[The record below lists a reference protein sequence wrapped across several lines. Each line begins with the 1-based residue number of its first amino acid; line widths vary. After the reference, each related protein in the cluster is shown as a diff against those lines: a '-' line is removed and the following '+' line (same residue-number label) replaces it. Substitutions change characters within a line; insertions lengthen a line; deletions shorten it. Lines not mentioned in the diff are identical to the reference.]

1 MNYPLTLTFKTIAL
15 APQISVTDA
24 DGRLIFYVKQ
34 QLFKLKEAVNVFAD
48 KEQTNLLFTINAD
61 RIIDF
66 SAQYHFRSAAGAD
79 LGSVK
84 KRGMKSLWK
93 AHYDIFDGSILAME
107 VGEENPWIKLLDG
120 IFSGIPVL
128 GMFSGY
134 VFHPTYLVSRQG
146 SAVMRIQKLPAF
158 FEGRFEITKAGA
170 LNEAEETRALL
181 SLLMMALLEK
191 SRG

>member
-1 MNYPLTLTFKTIAL
+1 MHYPLTLRFKTIAL
-15 APQISVTDA
+15 APQISVSDA
-24 DGRLIFYVKQ
+24 DGNLVFYVKQ

-48 KEQTNLLFTINAD
+48 KEQSRLLYTIKAD

-66 SAQYHFRSAAGAD
+66 SAQYHFRNAAEAD

-93 AHYDIFDGSILAME
+93 AHYDIFDGATLTME
-107 VGEENPWIKLLDG
+107 VGEENPWVKFLDG
-120 IFSGIPVL
+120 LFSSIPVL

-134 VFHPTYLVSRQG
+134 VFHPAYLVSRQG
-146 SAVMRIQKLPAF
+146 SVVMRIQKQAAF
-158 FEGRFEITKAGA
+158 FEGRFEITKNGEFS
-170 LNEAEETRALL
+170 EAEETRALL

>member
-1 MNYPLTLTFKTIAL
+1 MRYPLTLTFKTIAL
-15 APQISVTDA
+15 APQISVADA
-24 DGRLIFYVKQ
+24 DGNLVFYVKQ

-48 KEQTNLLFTINAD
+48 KEQTRLLFTIKAD
-61 RIIDF
+61 RVIDF
-66 SAQYHFRSAAGAD
+66 SAQYHFRSAEEAD

-93 AHYDIFDGSILAME
+93 AHYDIFDGSTLTME
-107 VGEENPWIKLLDG
+107 VGEENPWVKFMDG

-128 GMFSGY
+128 GLFSGY
-134 VFHPTYLVSRQG
+134 VFHPAYLVSRQG
-146 SAVMRIQKLPAF
+146 TVVMRIQKLPAF
-158 FEGRFEITKAGA
+158 FEGRFEITKNTDLIA
-170 LNEAEETRALL
+170 AEETRALL

>member
-1 MNYPLTLTFKTIAL
+1 MHYPLTLTFKTIAL

-24 DGRLIFYVKQ
+24 DGNLIFYVKQ

-48 KEQTNLLFTINAD
+48 KEQTRLLFTIKAD
-61 RIIDF
+61 RVIDF
-66 SAQYHFRSAAGAD
+66 SAQYHFRDAAETD

-93 AHYDIFDGSILAME
+93 AHFDIFDGATKTME
-107 VGEENPWIKLLDG
+107 VGEENPWVKLLDG
-120 IFSGIPVL
+120 VFSSIPVL
-128 GMFSGY
+128 GIFSGY
-134 VFHPTYLVSRQG
+134 VFHPAYLVSRQG
-146 SAVMRIQKLPAF
+146 NVAMRIQKQAAF
-158 FEGRFEITKAGA
+158 FEGKFEITKTGELSA
-170 LNEAEETRALL
+170 AEETLALL